1 MRARRRVR
9 AVAAV
14 AAVVWWPEVCAA
26 QQSAADPGAAV
37 SAVAPLGELPE
48 ERAAVAAVESGA
60 ARERRRAIDEL
71 ETLQGEIAVLRAL
84 LAAQQALLGWNQLLV
99 RSGRPPAGLDRALC
113 RRAGAW
119 CDALPVSFGRKR
131 KEDGG

>member
-1 MRARRRVR
+1 MPPFGQLPGEG
-9 AVAAV
+9 AA
-14 AAVVWWPEVCAA
+14 
-26 QQSAADPGAAV
+26 GAAV
-37 SAVAPLGELPE
+37 ETA
-48 ERAAVAAVESGA
+48 A
-60 ARERRRAIDEL
+60 ARERRRAVDEL
-71 ETLQGEIAVLRAL
+71 EALQGEIAMLRAL

-99 RSGRPPAGLDRALC
+99 RSGRPPAGLDRPLC

>member
-1 MRARRRVR
+1 MRARRRDW

-14 AAVVWWPEVCAA
+14 AALVWWPGVCAA
-26 QQSAADPGAAV
+26 QQAAADPGAAV
-37 SAVAPLGELPE
+37 SAVTPPGQLPGESD
-48 ERAAVAAVESGA
+48 AGAAVETEA

-71 ETLQGEIAVLRAL
+71 EALQGEIATLRAL

-99 RSGRPPAGLDRALC
+99 RSGRPPTGLDRGLC

-119 CDALPVSFGRKR
+119 CEALPVSFGRKR

>member
-14 AAVVWWPEVCAA
+14 AALVWWPGVCVA
-26 QQSAADPGAAV
+26 QQPAADQGAAV
-37 SAVAPLGELPE
+37 PAVTQPGQVPGESF
-48 ERAAVAAVESGA
+48 AAAAVETQA
-60 ARERRRAIDEL
+60 ARERRRAVDEL
-71 ETLQGEIAVLRAL
+71 EELQGEIAMLRAL
-84 LAAQQALLGWNQLLV
+84 RAAQRALLGWNQLLV

-113 RRAGAW
+113 RRAGGW